1 MTIKKRMVLPL
12 ALALGALGMMVMATA
27 ANATHPRPK
36 GASPLRAS
44 MVPAYKACTVPD
56 RTHGPPLAFPSCA
69 VSPPVTASP
78 WARQTSG
85 SLTVGSPDTV
95 PASGAANSV
104 GFLRIAVIP
113 GVVGPPDDSDVKLE
127 LSITDVRCIP
137 GAGVAACDAVTPNA
151 AGGLDYTGEVQG
163 TAEIR
168 ITDHWNAVAAG
179 GGPDAAT
186 VVAIPFPVTSPCAV
200 TALTSIGSKCSITT
214 FANAVVPGAV
224 KDTKRAIVETGTA
237 AGMLRVDDGGLDG
250 VMATTPNTL
259 FETVGIFI
267 P

>member
-36 GASPLRAS
+36 GASPYRAA
-44 MVPAYKACTVPD
+44 MVPSYKACTVPD

-104 GFLRIAVIP
+104 GFINLD
-113 GVVGPPDDSDVKLE
+113 VVVGTPGPPDDSDVNME
-127 LSITDVRCIP
+127 MNITDVRCIP
-137 GAGVAACDAVTPNA
+137 GAGVLACDTATPNA

-163 TAEIR
+163 NATIR
-168 ITDHWNAVAAG
+168 ITDHFNAVATG
-179 GGPDAAT
+179 GGTDAAT
-186 VVAIPFPVTSPCAV
+186 VVDIPFPVTSPCAV